1 MFPIVSNYFQD
12 SIKQSKYIETE
23 DDLSWY
29 ENIYSYIFY
38 GNKNFY
44 KLADQ
49 TNNIMIRIAQS
60 KSDLIAQWNAMGD
73 NFMKKDPNFIKPRKA
88 PGALNTYAD
97 ATSKS
102 VNEYLSKKDKK
113 IKSSEFTAYQELATR
128 IDRVL

>member
-1 MFPIVSNYFQD
+1 M
-12 SIKQSKYIETE
+12 
-23 DDLSWY
+23 
-29 ENIYSYIFY
+29 NILNKLNTVKNELE
-38 GNKNFY
+38 NKNFY

-49 TNNIMIRIAQS
+49 TNNIMVKIAQS
-60 KSDLIAQWNAMGD
+60 KTDLVAQWNAMGD

-102 VNEYLSKKDKK
+102 VTEYLSRKDKK

-128 IDRVL
+128 IDRAL

>member
-1 MFPIVSNYFQD
+1 M
-12 SIKQSKYIETE
+12 
-23 DDLSWY
+23 
-29 ENIYSYIFY
+29 NILNKLNTVKNQLE
-38 GNKNFY
+38 NKNFY

>member
-1 MFPIVSNYFQD
+1 M
-12 SIKQSKYIETE
+12 
-23 DDLSWY
+23 
-29 ENIYSYIFY
+29 NILNKLNTVKNQLE
-38 GNKNFY
+38 NKNFY

-60 KSDLIAQWNAMGD
+60 KSDLIAQWNTMGD

-102 VNEYLSKKDKK
+102 VTEYLSRKDKK
-113 IKSSEFTAYQELATR
+113 IKSNEFTAYQELATR
-128 IDRVL
+128 IDRAL

>member
-1 MFPIVSNYFQD
+1 MNNI
-12 SIKQSKYIETE
+12 
-23 DDLSWY
+23 LSTLHNVKTNL
-29 ENIYSYIFY
+29 E
-38 GNKNFY
+38 NKNFY

-60 KSDLIAQWNAMGD
+60 KSDLIAQWNTMGD

-113 IKSSEFTAYQELATR
+113 IKSNEFTAYQELATR
-128 IDRVL
+128 IDRAL

>member
-1 MFPIVSNYFQD
+1 M
-12 SIKQSKYIETE
+12 
-23 DDLSWY
+23 
-29 ENIYSYIFY
+29 NILNKLNTVKNELE
-38 GNKNFY
+38 NKNFY

-49 TNNIMIRIAQS
+49 TNDIMVKIAQS
-60 KSDLIAQWNAMGD
+60 KTDLVAQWNAMGD

-102 VNEYLSKKDKK
+102 VTEYLSRKDKK

-128 IDRVL
+128 IDRSL

>member
-1 MFPIVSNYFQD
+1 MPYCNL
-12 SIKQSKYIETE
+12 
-23 DDLSWY
+23 DLHNL
-29 ENIYSYIFY
+29 ELKMNILNKLNTVKNELE
-38 GNKNFY
+38 NKNFY

-49 TNNIMIRIAQS
+49 TNDIMVKIAQS
-60 KSDLIAQWNAMGD
+60 KTDLVAQWNAMGD

-102 VNEYLSKKDKK
+102 VTEYLSRKDKK

-128 IDRVL
+128 IDRAL

>member
-1 MFPIVSNYFQD
+1 MNNI
-12 SIKQSKYIETE
+12 
-23 DDLSWY
+23 LSTLHNVKTNL
-29 ENIYSYIFY
+29 E
-38 GNKNFY
+38 NKNFY

-60 KSDLIAQWNAMGD
+60 KTDLVAQWNAMGE

-113 IKSSEFTAYQELATR
+113 IKSNEFTAYQELATR
-128 IDRVL
+128 IDRAL

>member
-1 MFPIVSNYFQD
+1 M
-12 SIKQSKYIETE
+12 
-23 DDLSWY
+23 
-29 ENIYSYIFY
+29 NILNKLNTVKNQLE
-38 GNKNFY
+38 NKNFY

-49 TNNIMIRIAQS
+49 TNNIMVKIAQS
-60 KSDLIAQWNAMGD
+60 KTDLVAQWNAMGD

-102 VNEYLSKKDKK
+102 VTEYLSRKDKK

-128 IDRVL
+128 IDRAL

>member
-1 MFPIVSNYFQD
+1 M
-12 SIKQSKYIETE
+12 
-23 DDLSWY
+23 
-29 ENIYSYIFY
+29 NILNKLNTVKNELE
-38 GNKNFY
+38 NKNFY

-60 KSDLIAQWNAMGD
+60 KTDLIAQWNTMGD

-113 IKSSEFTAYQELATR
+113 IKSNEFTALQELATR
-128 IDRVL
+128 IDRAL

>member
-1 MFPIVSNYFQD
+1 M
-12 SIKQSKYIETE
+12 
-23 DDLSWY
+23 
-29 ENIYSYIFY
+29 NILNKLNTVKNQLE
-38 GNKNFY
+38 NKNFY

-49 TNNIMIRIAQS
+49 TNNIMVKIAQS
-60 KSDLIAQWNAMGD
+60 KTDMITQWNAMGD

-102 VNEYLSKKDKK
+102 VTEYLSRKDKK

-128 IDRVL
+128 IDRAL

>member
-1 MFPIVSNYFQD
+1 MNNI
-12 SIKQSKYIETE
+12 
-23 DDLSWY
+23 LSTLHNVKTNL
-29 ENIYSYIFY
+29 E
-38 GNKNFY
+38 NKNFY

-60 KSDLIAQWNAMGD
+60 KSDLIAQWNTMGD

-102 VNEYLSKKDKK
+102 VTEYLSRKDKK
-113 IKSSEFTAYQELATR
+113 IKSSEFTALQDLATR
-128 IDRVL
+128 IDRAL